1 MRNEKGVRRAVDM
14 IGLLTR
20 APRTVAE
27 LVALTSMG
35 EELVRRWLQ
44 ALQDEGLVVRA
55 GTREE
60 WSDAAKR
67 FYFKDVFVWYRRFE

>member
-1 MRNEKGVRRAVDM
+1 MRNENGVRRAADM

-20 APRTVAE
+20 APRTVSE
-27 LVALTSMG
+27 LMGLTGMG
-35 EELVRRWLQ
+35 EESVRKWLK
-44 ALQDEGLVVRA
+44 ALRDEGVVVQA

-67 FYFKDVFVWYRRFE
+67 FYFNDVFVWYRRHE